1 VSSPRTQRQGRELAG
16 APIQPTLFAGC
27 TPEVAAGVDGRII
40 AVGEGAR
47 AAAGRRVRVVKL
59 RGRTW
64 PGLIDAHVHLEGLA
78 DRHLTLE
85 LTGVP
90 SLDEVLAR
98 IKDWSDRLP
107 PDAWVAGAGW
117 YNDAWPDQAFPTR
130 AHLDKAA
137 GGRPAYLRR
146 KDGHSAWVSSAA
158 LKLAGVD
165 RTSPDP
171 PGGAIDRD
179 SRGEATGILR
189 ETAMNVVGGLV
200 PHPNETQLDDAMARA
215 LDELAALGLTGVHS
229 MDTARGFGSWQRLRA
244 AGRLPLRITYNLPLA
259 DLPHAERMGVRSG
272 WGDEWLRMWGLKA
285 FLDGSLGSRTA
296 EMLDG
301 TGTARLT
308 QPDLVDLVERAA
320 RAELNVCLHAIGDGA
335 VRRAL
340 DALAPHRDAW
350 RTWRPRIEHAQCV
363 NLKDV
368 KRFARIG
375 VIASMQPI
383 HAVEDREL
391 ADRYWPRVA
400 AHSYAWG
407 ALERAGARLAF
418 GSDAPVETAD
428 PLAGMQAATVWRR
441 KAGWYPDLAVSRA
454 AALRAYTAG
463 AAYAVGMEK
472 DAGSLRPGKL
482 CDMTVVDAGL
492 VVATIVGG
500 EVSFLRTSH
509 AASRRSASK
518 PRSRA

>member
-1 VSSPRTQRQGRELAG
+1 
-16 APIQPTLFAGC
+16 
-27 TPEVAAGVDGRII
+27 VATGVDGRIL

-47 AAAGRRVRVVKL
+47 SAAGRRAQVVRL
-59 RGRTW
+59 RGRAW

-78 DRHLTLE
+78 DRHVTLD
-85 LTGVP
+85 LTGVS
-90 SLDEVLAR
+90 SLDAALVR
-98 IKDWSDRLP
+98 ITSWSEKLPADDW
-107 PDAWVAGAGW
+107 VVGAGW
-117 YNDAWPDQAFPTR
+117 YNDAWPETAFPTR
-130 AHLDKAA
+130 VHLDKAT

-158 LKLAGVD
+158 LKLAGIE
-165 RTSPDP
+165 RTTKDP
-171 PGGAIDRD
+171 PGGVIDRD
-179 SRGEATGILR
+179 KRGEATGILR
-189 ETAMNVVGGLV
+189 ETAMHLVDVLV
-200 PHPNETQLDDAMARA
+200 PHPSDAQIDDAMARA

-229 MDTARGFGSWQRLRA
+229 MDTARAFGSWQRLRA
-244 AGRLPLRITYNLPLA
+244 RGRLPLRITYNLPLA
-259 DLPHAERMGVRSG
+259 DLPHAERLGVRSG
-272 WGDEWLRMWGLKA
+272 WGDEWLRIWGVKA

-301 TGTARLT
+301 SGTARLT
-308 QPDLVDLVERAA
+308 QPDLIDLVERAV

-350 RTWRPRIEHAQCV
+350 RMWRPRIEHAQCV
-363 NLKDV
+363 NPKDV

-383 HAVEDREL
+383 HAVADREL
-391 ADRYWPRVA
+391 VDRYWPLVA
-400 AHSYAWG
+400 AHAYAWG

-428 PLAGMQAATVWRR
+428 PLGGIEAATVWRR
-441 KAGWYPDLAVSRA
+441 KTRWHPELAVSTAVAR
-454 AALRAYTAG
+454 RAYTSG

-472 DAGSLRPGKL
+472 DLGSLRSGKL
-482 CDMTVVDAGL
+482 CDMTVVDETG

-500 EVSFLRTSH
+500 EVSFLRTPP
-509 AASRRSASK
+509 AASRRSSPK
-518 PRSRA
+518 PRSRS

>member
-1 VSSPRTQRQGRELAG
+1 MQAV
-16 APIQPTLFAGC
+16 LFAGC
-27 TPEVAAGVDGRII
+27 EPEIAAGLDGRIL

-47 AAAGRRVRVVKL
+47 SAAGRRARVVRL
-59 RGRTW
+59 HGRAW
-64 PGLIDAHVHLEGLA
+64 PGLIDSHVHLEGLA
-78 DRHLTLE
+78 DRHLTLD
-85 LTGVP
+85 LAGVP
-90 SLDEVLAR
+90 SLDEALAL
-98 IKDWSDRLP
+98 ITSWSDKLP
-107 PDAWVAGAGW
+107 PDGWVAGAGW
-117 YNDAWPDQAFPTR
+117 YNDAWSDPSFPTR
-130 AHLDKAA
+130 AQLDKAT

-158 LKLAGVD
+158 LKLAGID
-165 RTSPDP
+165 RSTPDP
-171 PGGAIDRD
+171 PGGSIDRD
-179 SRGEATGILR
+179 KRGEATGILR
-189 ETAMNVVGGLV
+189 ETAMHLVDVLV
-200 PHPNETQLDDAMARA
+200 PHPSEAQLDDAMART

-244 AGRLPLRITYNLPLA
+244 RGRLRLRITYNLPLA

-272 WGDEWLRMWGLKA
+272 WGDEWLRIWGVKA

-301 TGTARLT
+301 SGTARLT
-308 QPDLVDLVERAA
+308 QPDLVDLVERAV

-340 DALAPHRDAW
+340 DALAPHRAAW
-350 RTWRPRIEHAQCV
+350 SGWRPRIEHAQCV
-363 NLKDV
+363 NPKDV

-383 HAVEDREL
+383 HAVADREL
-391 ADRYWPRVA
+391 VDRYWPRVA

-407 ALERAGARLAF
+407 ALEQAGARLAF

-428 PLAGMQAATVWRR
+428 PLGGIEAATAWRR
-441 KAGWYPDLAVSRA
+441 KTRWHPELAISPA
-454 AALRAYTAG
+454 AARRAYTSG

-472 DAGSLRPGKL
+472 DLGSLRPGKL
-482 CDMTVVDAGL
+482 CDMTVVDEGG

-500 EVSFLRTSH
+500 EVSFLRTPP
-509 AASRRSASK
+509 AASRRSSPK
-518 PRSRA
+518 PRSRS